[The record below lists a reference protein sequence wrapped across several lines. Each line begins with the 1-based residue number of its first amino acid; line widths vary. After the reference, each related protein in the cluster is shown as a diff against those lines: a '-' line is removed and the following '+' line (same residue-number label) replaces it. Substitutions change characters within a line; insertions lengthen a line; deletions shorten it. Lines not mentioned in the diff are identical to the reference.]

1 MWEDPAMTTTL
12 IVLATL
18 VALPFLLGVLL
29 AVGLAGV
36 IMALIFAPDW
46 VRGLRS
52 ESSTLRM
59 TEA

>member
-1 MWEDPAMTTTL
+1 MTTTL

-52 ESSTLRM
+52 ELSPLRM
-59 TEA
+59 TQA